1 MTMTKEEVS
10 TTVIAHIARPLD
22 MHQHEVTPESLVVA
36 DLGADSL
43 DMVEIVMAVED
54 EFEIEILDS
63 EMAQLST
70 VQDWINLATDKV
82 NAKKED

>member
-1 MTMTKEEVS
+1 MTKEEVS
-10 TTVIAHIARPLD
+10 KKVIAHIARLLD
-22 MHQHEVTPESLVVA
+22 MHQHEVTPESLVGA

-63 EMAQLST
+63 EMAMLST
-70 VQDWINLATDKV
+70 VQDWINLAAEKV
-82 NAKKED
+82 GAQNKD

>member
-1 MTMTKEEVS
+1 MTKEEVS
-10 TTVIAHIARPLD
+10 KKVIAHIARLLD
-22 MHQHEVTPESLVVA
+22 MHQHEVMPESLVGA

-63 EMAQLST
+63 EMSRLSK
-70 VQDWINLATDKV
+70 VQDWIDLAAEKV
-82 NAKKED
+82 GAKKED

>member
-1 MTMTKEEVS
+1 MAKEEVS
-10 TTVIAHIARPLD
+10 KKVIAHIARLLG

-36 DLGADSL
+36 DLGAESL
-43 DMVEIVMAVED
+43 DKVEIVMAVED

-63 EMAQLST
+63 EMARLST
-70 VQDWINLATDKV
+70 VQDWINLVTDKV

>member
-1 MTMTKEEVS
+1 MTKEEVS
-10 TTVIAHIARPLD
+10 KKVIAHIAHLLG

-63 EMAQLST
+63 EMAMLST
-70 VQDWINLATDKV
+70 VQDWIDIAERKLAE
-82 NAKKED
+82 KEQKS

>member
-1 MTMTKEEVS
+1 MTKEEVS
-10 TTVIAHIARPLD
+10 KKVIAHIARLLD
-22 MHQHEVTPESLVVA
+22 MHQHEVTPESLVAA

-63 EMAQLST
+63 EMAMLST
-70 VQDWINLATDKV
+70 VQDWINLAAEKV
-82 NAKKED
+82 GAQNKD

>member
-1 MTMTKEEVS
+1 MTKEEVS
-10 TTVIAHIARPLD
+10 KKVIAHIARLLA
-22 MHQHEVTPESLVVA
+22 MHQHEVTPESLVGA

-63 EMAQLST
+63 EMAMLST
-70 VQDWINLATDKV
+70 VQDWINLAAEKV
-82 NAKKED
+82 GAQNKD

>member
-1 MTMTKEEVS
+1 MTKEEVS
-10 TTVIAHIARPLD
+10 KKVIAHIARLLD
-22 MHQHEVTPESLVVA
+22 MQQHEVTPESLVVA

-54 EFEIEILDS
+54 EFGIEILDS

>member
-1 MTMTKEEVS
+1 MTKEEVS
-10 TTVIAHIARPLD
+10 KKVIAHIARLLD
-22 MHQHEVTPESLVVA
+22 MQQHEVTPESLVVA

-54 EFEIEILDS
+54 EFGIEILDS

-70 VQDWINLATDKV
+70 VQDWINLVTDKV

>member
-1 MTMTKEEVS
+1 MTKEEVS
-10 TTVIAHIARPLD
+10 KKVIAHLARLLD
-22 MHQHEVTPESLVVA
+22 LHQHEVTPESLVAA

-43 DMVEIVMAVED
+43 DLVEIVMAVED

-63 EMAQLST
+63 ELARLST

>member
-1 MTMTKEEVS
+1 MTKEEVS
-10 TTVIAHIARPLD
+10 KKVIGHIARLLD

-54 EFEIEILDS
+54 EFGIEILDS

-70 VQDWINLATDKV
+70 VQDWINLVTDKV

>member
-1 MTMTKEEVS
+1 MTKEEVS
-10 TTVIAHIARPLD
+10 KKVIAHIARLLG

-63 EMAQLST
+63 EMAMLST
-70 VQDWINLATDKV
+70 VQDWINLAAEKV
-82 NAKKED
+82 GAQNKD

>member
-1 MTMTKEEVS
+1 MTKEEVS
-10 TTVIAHIARPLD
+10 KKVIAHLSRILG
-22 MHQHEVTPESLVVA
+22 MHQHDVTPESIVVA

-63 EMAQLST
+63 EMAMLST
-70 VQDWINLATDKV
+70 VQDWIDIAERKLVEKE
-82 NAKKED
+82 KKS

>member
-1 MTMTKEEVS
+1 MTKEEVS
-10 TTVIAHIARPLD
+10 KKVIAHIARLLD
-22 MHQHEVTPESLVVA
+22 MHQHEVTPESLVGA

-54 EFEIEILDS
+54 EFEIEILDN

-70 VQDWINLATDKV
+70 VQDWINLAAEKV
-82 NAKKED
+82 GAQNKD

>member
-1 MTMTKEEVS
+1 MTKEEVS
-10 TTVIAHIARPLD
+10 KKVIAHIARLLD
-22 MHQHEVTPESLVVA
+22 MHQHEVTPESLVGA

-70 VQDWINLATDKV
+70 VQDWINLAAEKV
-82 NAKKED
+82 GAQNKD